1 MDRNFRRV
9 LYTALVA
16 GGLMVVGA
24 SSAHA
29 AEDGLLDPVTQGATD
44 SVEEEPAARG
54 ALDTLESAPAG
65 TGADV
70 ADSGSAAATDE
81 NGEAQGPDAGV
92 VGERGLVGDLVGE
105 QGIVGSL
112 LGGDVA
118 GVVDGTLGEGGL
130 VDDLLTGGG
139 EEPGSEEPGS
149 EEPGTEEP
157 GTEEPGTEEPGTE
170 EPGTEEPGTEEPGTE
185 EPGTEEPGT
194 EEPGTEEP
202 NTGKPGVGRPGSSN
216 PGTSNPGT
224 SAPVAGNQTG
234 EVAESPTPGTTIP
247 VDLEISS
254 FPSNMGFAVDGYED
268 RGTPATEIVA
278 TSADTGRG
286 LPGEGV
292 DLGWGD
298 KAGAVRPVH
307 EGGYLPDAQ
316 YGAEGTSVEPEVE
329 TAPAV
334 VPDSSLAE
342 TGHMITGQL
351 SLISLLL
358 GLGIAALRMRRR

>member
-1 MDRNFRRV
+1 MDRNFRRA

-29 AEDGLLDPVTQGATD
+29 AEERLLDPVTQGATD
-44 SVEEEPAARG
+44 SAEEEPAARG
-54 ALDTLESAPAG
+54 ALDALESASAG

-70 ADSGSAAATDE
+70 ADGGTTAATDE
-81 NGEAQGPDAGV
+81 NGEAQGPDVGV

-105 QGIVGSL
+105 GIVGSL

-149 EEPGTEEP
+149 EEPGSEEPGSEEP
-157 GTEEPGTEEPGTE
+157 GTEEPSTEEPSTE
-170 EPGTEEPGTEEPGTE
+170 EPS
-185 EPGTEEPGT
+185 
-194 EEPGTEEP
+194 TEEP
-202 NTGKPGVGRPGSSN
+202 NTGKPGAGKPSTGKPGASN
-216 PGTSNPGT
+216 PAI
-224 SAPVAGNQTG
+224 SAPAARNQTG
-234 EVAESPTPGTTIP
+234 EVVASPTTGNTIP
-247 VDLEISS
+247 VDLGISS
-254 FPSNMGFAVDGYED
+254 FPSNMGFAADNHED
-268 RGTPATEIVA
+268 HGAPATEVVA
-278 TSADTGRG
+278 TSADAGRG

-292 DLGWGD
+292 DIGWGD
-298 KAGAVRPVH
+298 KAGAVLPVH